1 MQRESLKSRL
11 GFILLSAGCAIG
23 IGNVWRFPYVVGNN
37 GGGIFVLIYLFFL
50 IAVGVPVLTMEFAVG
65 RASQRSIIS
74 AYSELKGGSKVWGN
88 IGSVAMLGNYVLM
101 FFYTTVCGWMMYYF
115 VQFASGKFDAMT
127 SAEIPEYFNA
137 LLANPGVLASF
148 MIFTVVVGF
157 FICSLGLQ
165 KGVEKITKVMMLSLL
180 GLIVILAIHS
190 MRLEGGAQGLKF
202 YLYPDFSK
210 VSELGFA
217 NIVTTAM
224 NQSFFTLSIGIGSMM
239 IFGSY
244 MNKSHSLFGEA
255 VTVALLD
262 TFVAITA
269 GLIIFPACFAF
280 GVQPDSGPSLIFI
293 TLPNIFIE
301 MPGGRIWGTL
311 FFLFMT
317 FAALSTV
324 IGVFENILSCC
335 MEKFNIS
342 RTKSAIINT
351 IVVCVFSLPCVLGF
365 NLWSGF
371 APLGEG
377 STILDLE
384 DFIVSSILLPLGSL
398 ACLLFCVT
406 RLGIGYKKF
415 IAEANTGNGLKFPR
429 FMRVYVTYA
438 LPVLIVILFL
448 NQIIALFK

>member
-1 MQRESLKSRL
+1 MQRENLKSRL

-50 IAVGVPVLTMEFAVG
+50 IAVGVPILTMEFAVG

-74 AYSELKGGSKVWGN
+74 AYSLLKNNSKAWSR

-101 FFYTTVCGWMMYYF
+101 FFYTTVSGWMLYYF
-115 VQFASGKFDAMT
+115 TQFAAGNFSGISSADIPARFDAML
-127 SAEIPEYFNA
+127 SNPV
-137 LLANPGVLASF
+137 LLSSF
-148 MIFTVVVGF
+148 MIFTVIAGF

-180 GLIVILAIHS
+180 GLIIILAIHS
-190 MRLEGGAQGLKF
+190 MRLDGGIEGLKF
-202 YLYPDFSK
+202 YLYPDFTK
-210 VSELGFA
+210 IRELGFF

-244 MNKSHSLFGEA
+244 MNKSHSLFGES

-280 GVQPDSGPSLIFI
+280 GVEPNSGPKLIFI
-293 TLPNIFIE
+293 TLPNIFTE
-301 MPGGRIWGTL
+301 MTGGRIWGTL

-317 FAALSTV
+317 FASFSTV
-324 IGVFENILSCC
+324 IGVFENILTCC

-342 RTKSAIINT
+342 RTKSAIINA
-351 IVVCVFSLPCVLGF
+351 VVVIVFSMPCVLGF
-365 NLWSGF
+365 NVFSNF

-384 DFIVSSILLPLGSL
+384 DFIVSSILLPLGSF

-406 RLGIGYKKF
+406 KLGMGYKRF
-415 IAEANTGNGLKFPR
+415 FEEANTGNGLKFPK
-429 FMRVYVTYA
+429 FMRPYVTYV
-438 LPVLIVILFL
+438 LPVLILILFI
-448 NQIIALFK
+448 NQIIALF